1 MDMVGR
7 TELVALERATR
18 SLSAGSAHT
27 GRGERHNRAV
37 ETFDMKKSL
46 QFPRRTVL
54 ATALG
59 SAAAGSFGPSWL
71 RSAMAQAIGKTLSV
85 AIPNNPT
92 TLDPI
97 NQVYHDPMVIQQS
110 IFENLVEYDVDG
122 VLRPQLA
129 TQLPEISADKLVY
142 TFDLRDDVAFHDG
155 QQMTADDVKYS
166 FESMLDEKRNAVRR
180 SLFVRIERVDV
191 DSPTRVRIRLKEPY
205 SPWTAFLTKY
215 MGIWPKGSR
224 EKLGD
229 EHFKLHPTGVGTGPF
244 MFEEWRPNEY
254 VSLKR
259 NPNYR
264 QKDIPHWERLVVK
277 IVPEDAARVA
287 YLLTGQADI
296 IGAPP
301 ARDFQRLKQQKGLAG
316 GSRLCLGGWT
326 AMLTNILR
334 PPFDDI
340 NFRKAVAY
348 AIDRKSI
355 AKDVFF
361 GLLEPAT
368 VPAPPGS
375 WWYDEKADT
384 IIDYNLDKAKE
395 YLKKSKYPDGAEF
408 EMSLPSTPYLLD
420 MKDAAV
426 VIQSQLEKL
435 NIRPRLKMG
444 EVAVVFGEAM
454 RGEGHSILMNVV
466 SPGEPT
472 FLITQYFQ
480 RAGSTAKV
488 DNYTNPQ
495 IDELLNAAYGENEQ
509 EKLKPIYASLMRLLA
524 EESPV
529 IWLGFFYSANLWRDS
544 VKNFKVN
551 QGLSMVVRDTVPG

>member
-1 MDMVGR
+1 
-7 TELVALERATR
+7 
-18 SLSAGSAHT
+18 
-27 GRGERHNRAV
+27 
-37 ETFDMKKSL
+37 MKNGL
-46 QFPRRTVL
+46 QIPRRTIL
-54 ATALG
+54 TTALG
-59 SAAAGSFGPSWL
+59 SATAAGLGPSWL
-71 RSAMAQAIGKTLSV
+71 RSAMAQATDKTLTV

-97 NQVYHDPMVIQQS
+97 NSVYHDPMVIPQS
-110 IFENLVEYDVDG
+110 IFQNLVEYDVDG

-129 TQLPEISADKLVY
+129 KQLPEISADKLVY
-142 TFDLRDDVAFHDG
+142 TFELRDDVAFHDG
-155 QQMTADDVKYS
+155 QKMTAEDVKYS
-166 FESMLDEKRNAVRR
+166 FESMLDAKRNAVRR
-180 SLFVRIERVDV
+180 SLFVRIESVEV

-205 SPWTAFLTKY
+205 SPWMVFLTKF
-215 MGIWPKGSR
+215 MGIWPKDSR

-244 MFEEWRPNEY
+244 VFEEWRPNEY

-259 NPNYR
+259 NPNYW
-264 QKDIPHWERLVVK
+264 QKDLPHWERLVVK

-301 ARDFQRLKQQKGLAG
+301 ARDFQRLKQQKGLGG
-316 GSRLCLGGWT
+316 GSRLCLGGWSG
-326 AMLTNILR
+326 MLTNVLR

-348 AIDRKSI
+348 AIDRKSL
-355 AKDVFF
+355 AKDVFL

-384 IIDYNLDKAKE
+384 IIEYNMDKARE

-408 EMSLPSTPYLLD
+408 EMTLPSTPYLLD

-426 VIQSQLEKL
+426 VIQAQLEKL

-444 EVAVVFGEAM
+444 EVAVVLGQAM
-454 RGEGHSILMNVV
+454 RGEAQCILINVM

-480 RAGSTAKV
+480 PAGVTAKV
-488 DNYTNPQ
+488 ANYTNPR
-495 IDELLNAAYGENEQ
+495 IDELLSAAYAENEQ
-509 EKLKPIYASLMRLLA
+509 EKLKPIYANLMRLLA

-529 IWLGFFYSANLWRDS
+529 IWLGFFHSANLWRES